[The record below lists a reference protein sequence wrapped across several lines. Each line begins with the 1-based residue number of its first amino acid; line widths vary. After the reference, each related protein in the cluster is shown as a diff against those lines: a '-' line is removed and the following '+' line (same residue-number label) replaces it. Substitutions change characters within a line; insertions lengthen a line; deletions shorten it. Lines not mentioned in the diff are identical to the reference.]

1 MRAGLTVDPES
12 VRQRLNSERFS
23 LSQKLRLA
31 LEILRSY
38 VRMRLR
44 LTHKDLPSILRDVR
58 QQLPSPVVEHSL
70 DEVLTAIRLGR
81 AAARAL
87 APLPFDSRCLVRS
100 LVLSD
105 LLARR
110 GVASRMII
118 GVKTG
123 AEFEAH
129 AWIEVS
135 GAQVVAGEAAEY
147 DRLVEL

>member
-1 MRAGLTVDPES
+1 MKAEAAIDPKY
-12 VRQRLNSERFS
+12 VRERLDERFS
-23 LSQKLRLA
+23 LAQKLRLA
-31 LEILRSY
+31 REIIWSY
-38 VRMRLR
+38 SRVRLR
-44 LTHKDLPSILRDVR
+44 LLRSDLPSILGELRR
-58 QQLPSPVVEHSL
+58 QLPSQEVEHSL
-70 DEVLTAIRLGR
+70 DEQLTAIRLAR

-110 GVASRMII
+110 GVPSRLVI

-123 AEFEAH
+123 AKFEAH
-129 AWIEVS
+129 AWVEMS
-135 GAQVVAGEAAEY
+135 GMAVLPGAAAEY